1 MSQTLVISDTL
12 FSQLQTTARERGL
25 ASVEDLIRQSIET
38 WRVREAELRAR
49 RETIQQI
56 DALRQRLFAKYGEMA
71 DSVDL
76 IRADRER

>member
-1 MSQTLVISDTL
+1 MSQTLVISETL
-12 FSQLQTTARERGL
+12 YSQLQATAHERGL
-25 ASVEDLIRQSIET
+25 DNLEDLIRQSFET
-38 WRVREAELRAR
+38 WRAR

-56 DALRQRLFAKYGEMA
+56 DALRERLFAKHGETA